1 MIDNRWDKMISL
13 ISKIPSGGVEIA
25 KQILIR
31 DDPENVQDW
40 IERECHKSKTSSLQ
54 REYM

>member
-1 MIDNRWDKMISL
+1 MISL